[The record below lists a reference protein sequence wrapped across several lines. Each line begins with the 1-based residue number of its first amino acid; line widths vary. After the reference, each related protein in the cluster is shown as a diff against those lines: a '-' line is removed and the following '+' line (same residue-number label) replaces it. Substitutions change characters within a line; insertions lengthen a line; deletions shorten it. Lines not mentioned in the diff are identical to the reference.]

1 MDKRK
6 ERLLRILVERSYEER
21 EVTLTSGRKSSYY
34 IDGKQTTLHP
44 EGAYLVGE
52 LFYERIRSMGI
63 QVDAVGGP
71 TLGADPIV
79 TALIIASYRHGDPL
93 PGFIVRKEPKK
104 HGTKQWI
111 EGVKSL
117 HPGASVVLVEDVVTT
132 GGSLL
137 RAARVMR
144 NLGYVV
150 AYTGVLLDRLE
161 GGREALEAESIPFFS
176 LFTIRDVTGIGTTK
190 KKPVRNDL

>member
-6 ERLLRILVERSYEER
+6 TRLLKLLRRQSYEER
-21 EVTLTSGRKSSYY
+21 DVILTSGKRSSYY

-52 LFYERIRSMGI
+52 LFYEEIRKFGVR
-63 QVDAVGGP
+63 VDAVGGP

-79 TALIIASYRHGDPL
+79 TAIAVSSFLHKDPL
-93 PGFIVRKEPKK
+93 PGFIIRKKPKR
-104 HGTKQWI
+104 HGTMQWI

-117 HPGASVVLVEDVVTT
+117 YPGASVALVEDVMTT

-137 RAARVMR
+137 KAVKVVRE
-144 NLGYVV
+144 LGYQV
-150 AYTGVLLDRLE
+150 AVAGVLVDRLE
-161 GGREALEAESIPFFS
+161 GGRKTLEAENVSFFT
-176 LFTIRDVTGIGTTK
+176 LFTIE
-190 KKPVRNDL
+190 DLRKS

>member
-1 MDKRK
+1 MDEREK
-6 ERLLRILVERSYEER
+6 RLLTLLRERSYEER
-21 EVTLTSGRKSSYY
+21 EVVLSSGKRSSYY

-44 EGAYLVGE
+44 EGAALTGE
-52 LFYERIRSMGI
+52 LFYEKIRLSGVK
-63 QVDAVGGP
+63 VDAVGGP

-79 TALIIASYRHGDPL
+79 TAILIASYRRSDPI

-117 HPGASVVLVEDVVTT
+117 YPGASVVLVEDVMTT

-137 RAARVMR
+137 KAVRVVR
-144 NLGYVV
+144 ELGYTV
-150 AYTGVLLDRLE
+150 ALAGVLLDRLE
-161 GGREALEAESIPFFS
+161 GGREALEAESVPFFS
-176 LFTIRDVTGIGTTK
+176 LFTIEDLK
-190 KKPVRNDL
+190 KG